1 MGVVMAH
8 LWLFCPSIINTFHL
22 GGAEW
27 ETADAC
33 SAEKEKHKTLSKKT
47 RLFFIKLI

>member
-1 MGVVMAH
+1 M
-8 LWLFCPSIINTFHL
+8 INTFHL

-27 ETADAC
+27 EKTDAF
-33 SAEKEKHKTLSKKT
+33 SVEKEKHKTLSKKT

>member
-1 MGVVMAH
+1 MAH

-27 ETADAC
+27 ETADAFN
-33 SAEKEKHKTLSKKT
+33 AEKEKHKTPNNKT